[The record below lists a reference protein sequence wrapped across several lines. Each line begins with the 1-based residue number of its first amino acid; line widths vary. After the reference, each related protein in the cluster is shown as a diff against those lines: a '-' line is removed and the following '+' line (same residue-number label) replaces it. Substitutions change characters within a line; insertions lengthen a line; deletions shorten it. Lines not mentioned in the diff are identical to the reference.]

1 MADMENLAGT
11 DINTAEEEELFE
23 SLFAK
28 TGSRESISIRNWES
42 GWPAIVGGIN
52 GIPTSRQFNTL
63 QYMTDLKCFLLYQAV
78 VALQQAGATSIKIG
92 PPQELANNMILF
104 ETMKGSNRIIRIRR
118 KDKDGNE
125 TEYDLA
131 AVFKMAEKREKIQS
145 GETLSTLFGK
155 IMKFINDLKANC
167 FIDADDSFVQM
178 TELTYKSPSERTE
191 GSLYGLIT
199 NKRGLIIEYFD
210 RYVPGIEEPTVERT
224 IYGIETQERTAAE
237 EDESPYVGILSNIVH
252 LEDGQEV
259 ERKPFIIYAVEKRTS
274 RR

>member
-63 QYMTDLKCFLLYQAV
+63 QYMTDLKCFILYQAV
-78 VALQQAGATSIKIG
+78 VALQQAGATGIKIG

-104 ETMKGSNRIIRIRR
+104 ETMKGNNRIIRIRR

-131 AVFKMAEKREKIQS
+131 AVFKMAEMRENIES
-145 GETLSTLFGK
+145 GEALSILFGK
-155 IMKFINDLKANC
+155 IARYLTDLKPNC
-167 FIDADDSFVQM
+167 FDGTDDPFTLM
-178 TELTYKSPSERTE
+178 TESTYKPPSERTK
-191 GSLYGLIT
+191 GCGYGLIT
-199 NKRGLIIEYFD
+199 DKRGLKIIFFD
-210 RYVPGIEEPTVERT
+210 RYITGSEDPTIEKTL
-224 IYGIETQERTAAE
+224 YGIEKTARTELEADNQPYKAIFSNVVYLQE
-237 EDESPYVGILSNIVH
+237 
-252 LEDGQEV
+252 GQEV
-259 ERKPFIIYAVEKRTS
+259 EREEGKIYAVIKSTR
-274 RR
+274 